1 MMAYDVLLAAW
12 VLSLRSTEIVKMK
25 TTAGDIARYIESACC
40 IMGHYL
46 MVNEMMQS
54 LRLQLQNDASEASEH
69 LL

>member
-1 MMAYDVLLAAW
+1 
-12 VLSLRSTEIVKMK
+12 MK
-25 TTAGDIARYIESACC
+25 TTAGDIARYIESACS

-54 LRLQLQNDASEASEH
+54 PRLQLQNDANEASEH